1 MPDTSTLPSVTV
13 QRPQPAPVEPADQ
26 PEVVNLAHT
35 DVGAVTA
42 EMVRMHQSNAE
53 TITSEDVEMN
63 IAAAGGVHT
72 QTLSARQSLIGGVNA
87 GSAEIA
93 NSFVGGVNG
102 TNVGV
107 QGIVGGVAGEAVSL
121 QNAYVGVTAAREVR
135 GEKVE
140 SLVLLAG
147 RVEGEVHTVV
157 DTRGAVIAGLVG
169 GLFAGLILLVGRIAF
184 RRE

>member
-1 MPDTSTLPSVTV
+1 MPDPTIA
-13 QRPQPAPVEPADQ
+13 PAEPTDQ
-26 PEVVNLAHT
+26 PEVVNLTHT

-63 IAAAGGVHT
+63 IAAAGGVNT

-87 GSAEIA
+87 ESAEITS
-93 NSFVGGVNG
+93 SFVGGVRG

-107 QGIVGGVAGEAVSL
+107 QGIVGAVTGEAVSV
-121 QNAYVGVTAAREVR
+121 QNAYIGLAAAREVR
-135 GEKVE
+135 GEKIE
-140 SLVLLAG
+140 SLIMLAG

-184 RRE
+184 RRD

>member
-1 MPDTSTLPSVTV
+1 MPDPK
-13 QRPQPAPVEPADQ
+13 PAPVESADQ
-26 PEVVNLAHT
+26 SEVVNLARV

-42 EMVRMHQSNAE
+42 EMVRMHQSSAE

-63 IAAAGGVHT
+63 IAAAGGVNT
-72 QTLSARQSLIGGVNA
+72 QTLSARQSLFGGVNA
-87 GSAEIA
+87 ESAEIT
-93 NSFVGGVNG
+93 NSFVGAVNG

-107 QGIVGGVAGEAVSL
+107 QGLVGGVAGEAVSV
-121 QNAYVGVTAAREVR
+121 QNAYIGMTAAREVR

-140 SLVLLAG
+140 SLIMLAG